1 MMRRLENPLVA
12 GVLLLCLS
20 TLAGTL
26 ADGTVKKLSTEIEAP
41 QVFFLSG
48 LIMAGLS
55 YLSATARSKM
65 GARRTS
71 CLRTS
76 EPLLLFW
83 RCVAT
88 VAASLGFFYAV
99 ALIPLAEIF
108 LFVGMMPLMSALLS
122 RAMLRETVHAGDWF
136 GLAIGMIGVAMLFP
150 HGFSGLT
157 LGHLAGFAGALSG
170 TVSLVLS
177 RMIARREI
185 NALVQVFY
193 PNLALAIVAMIL
205 LPSVWRPMGLLV
217 TGQIMLYS
225 GLLFLARW
233 SMVLVMQRL
242 RAPVAL
248 PLMNVQFVWMVAV
261 GLLFFGEVPAIA
273 TLLGAGLVMVAGVVA
288 LGEQAR
294 LDRIAAA
301 RAPRDV
307 VAAE

>member
-1 MMRRLENPLVA
+1 MQRFRTPLAA

-48 LIMAGLS
+48 LIMAALS
-55 YLSATARSKM
+55 YLSAHAR
-65 GARRTS
+65 ARAAGQMS
-71 CLRTS
+71 CLRS
-76 EPLLLFW
+76 VAPVLLFW

-108 LFVGMMPLMSALLS
+108 LFVGMMPLMSALMS
-122 RAMLRETVHAGDWF
+122 RQMLGEAVHAGDWL
-136 GLAIGMIGVAMLFP
+136 GLGIGIIGVGMLFP
-150 HGFSGLT
+150 DGFSGLST
-157 LGHLAGFAGALSG
+157 GHVAGFVGALSG

-177 RMIARREI
+177 RMIARREM

-193 PNLALAIVAMIL
+193 PNIALATVAMLL
-205 LPSVWRPMGLLV
+205 LPQVWQPMDLLI
-217 TGQIMLYS
+217 TGQIFLYS

-233 SMVLVMQRL
+233 AMVLVMQRL

-248 PLMNVQFVWMVAV
+248 PLMNIQFVWMVGV
-261 GLLFFGEVPAIA
+261 GWIFFGEVPAASTVI
-273 TLLGAGLVMVAGVVA
+273 GAGLVMAAGVIA

-301 RAPRDV
+301 RSTRETMP
-307 VAAE
+307 AE